1 MICGVAV
8 MNHRSAWV
16 AALALAAALASTAA
30 FAQVRLVFVN
40 GQRMTHKQIH
50 LLEQFHCA
58 QIPNGAYWLN
68 LSTGAWGYV
77 GNWNVQGYFGDPC
90 SLPANAGARQQRQSL
105 SERGMLYSP
114 NEIMHG
120 VP

>member
-1 MICGVAV
+1 MDSSPGDRRRV
-8 MNHRSAWV
+8 
-16 AALALAAALASTAA
+16 ALANTAV
-30 FAQVRLVFVN
+30 AQTRLVVVN
-40 GQRMTHKQIH
+40 GQRMTDRQIT

-58 QIPNGAYWLN
+58 QIANGYYWLN
-68 LSTGAWGYV
+68 LSNGAWGYI
-77 GNWNVQGYFGDPC
+77 GNWNVQGYFGDQC
-90 SLPANAGARQQRQSL
+90 NAPGNGIARERRESL